1 MENAKLKIM
10 REVHVLIF
18 GLLLLAGCHDVTVGY
33 LETRDA
39 VYQPDSMIVKSVLD
53 PVEDARQIEYEIPW
67 QSTSI
72 EGILGTAP
80 IRYSIENIASDHP
93 EATDQFEMQGKGII
107 KLPYDHTV
115 PPGRYVF
122 DITVENEGYHVVL
135 ERIFTVIVE

>member
-1 MENAKLKIM
+1 MKEVFIM
-10 REVHVLIF
+10 MGVMLLIVT
-18 GLLLLAGCHDVTVGY
+18 GCQDITVGY

-39 VYQPDSMIVKSVLD
+39 VYAPDSMIVKSVLD
-53 PVEDARQIEYEIPW
+53 PVGDARQIEFEIPW

-80 IRYSIENIASDHP
+80 IRYSIKNIASEHP
-93 EATDQFEMQGKGII
+93 DATSQFSMQGAGII
-107 KLPYDHTV
+107 KLPWNHTV

-122 DITVENEGYHVVL
+122 DVEVSNEGYNVVL

>member
-1 MENAKLKIM
+1 MKEVFIM
-10 REVHVLIF
+10 MGMMLLIMT
-18 GLLLLAGCHDVTVGY
+18 GCQDITVGY

-39 VYQPDSMIVKSVLD
+39 VYAPDSMIVKSVLD
-53 PVEDARQIEYEIPW
+53 PVEDARQIEFEIPW

-80 IRYSIENIASDHP
+80 IRYAIKNIASEHP
-93 EATDQFEMQGKGII
+93 EATSQFSMQGAGII
-107 KLPYDHTV
+107 KLPWNHTV

-122 DITVENEGYHVVL
+122 DVEVANEGYLVVL

>member
-1 MENAKLKIM
+1 M
-10 REVHVLIF
+10 REVYVLIL
-18 GLLLLAGCHDVTVGY
+18 GLLLLMQAGCHDVTVGY

-39 VYQPDSMIVKSVLD
+39 VYQPDSMIIKAVLD
-53 PVEDARQIEYEIPW
+53 PVEDARQIEFEIPW

-80 IRYSIENIASDHP
+80 IRYSIKNITCDYP
-93 EATDQFEMQGKGII
+93 EATSQFSMQGAGII
-107 KLPYDHTV
+107 KLPWNHTV

-122 DITVENEGYHVVL
+122 DVEVSNEGYNVVL

>member
-1 MENAKLKIM
+1 MKEVFIM
-10 REVHVLIF
+10 MGMMLLIMT
-18 GLLLLAGCHDVTVGY
+18 GCQDITVGY

-39 VYQPDSMIVKSVLD
+39 VYAPDSMIVKSVLD
-53 PVEDARQIEYEIPW
+53 PVEDARQIEFEIPW

-80 IRYSIENIASDHP
+80 IRYVIKNIASEHP
-93 EATDQFEMQGKGII
+93 EATSQFSMQGAGII
-107 KLPYDHTV
+107 KLPWNHTV

-122 DITVENEGYHVVL
+122 DVEVSNEGYNVVL

>member
-1 MENAKLKIM
+1 MKEVFIM
-10 REVHVLIF
+10 MGVMLLIVT
-18 GLLLLAGCHDVTVGY
+18 GCQDITVGY

-39 VYQPDSMIVKSVLD
+39 VYAPDSMIVKSVLD
-53 PVEDARQIEYEIPW
+53 PVGDARQIEFEIPW

-80 IRYSIENIASDHP
+80 IRYSIKNIASEHP
-93 EATDQFEMQGKGII
+93 DATSQFSMQGAGII
-107 KLPYDHTV
+107 KLPWNHTV

-122 DITVENEGYHVVL
+122 DVEVSNEGCNVVL

>member
-1 MENAKLKIM
+1 MKEVFIM
-10 REVHVLIF
+10 MGVMLLIVT
-18 GLLLLAGCHDVTVGY
+18 GCQDITVGY

-39 VYQPDSMIVKSVLD
+39 VYAPDSIFVKSVLD
-53 PVEDARQIEYEIPW
+53 PVEDARQIEFEIPW

-80 IRYSIENIASDHP
+80 IRYSIKNIASEHP
-93 EATDQFEMQGKGII
+93 EATSQFSMQGAGII
-107 KLPYDHTV
+107 KLPWNHTV

-122 DITVENEGYHVVL
+122 DVEVSNEGYNVVL

>member
-1 MENAKLKIM
+1 M
-10 REVHVLIF
+10 REVYVLIL
-18 GLLLLAGCHDVTVGY
+18 GVILLIVTGCQDITVGY

-39 VYQPDSMIVKSVLD
+39 VYAPDSMIVKSVLD
-53 PVEDARQIEYEIPW
+53 PVEDARQIEFEIPW

-80 IRYSIENIASDHP
+80 IRYSIKNIASEHP
-93 EATDQFEMQGKGII
+93 EATSQFSMQGAGII
-107 KLPYDHTV
+107 KLPWNHTV

-122 DITVENEGYHVVL
+122 DVEVSNEGYHVVL

>member
-1 MENAKLKIM
+1 M
-10 REVHVLIF
+10 REVYVLIL
-18 GLLLLAGCHDVTVGY
+18 GVILLIVTGCQDITVGY

-39 VYQPDSMIVKSVLD
+39 VYAPDSMIVKSVLD
-53 PVEDARQIEYEIPW
+53 PVGDARQIEFEIPW

-80 IRYSIENIASDHP
+80 IRYSIKNIASEHP
-93 EATDQFEMQGKGII
+93 DATSQFSMQGAGII
-107 KLPYDHTV
+107 KLPWNHTV

-122 DITVENEGYHVVL
+122 DVEVSNEGYNVVL

>member
-1 MENAKLKIM
+1 MKEVFIM
-10 REVHVLIF
+10 MGVMLLIVT
-18 GLLLLAGCHDVTVGY
+18 GCQDITVGY

-39 VYQPDSMIVKSVLD
+39 VYAPDSVIVKSVLD
-53 PVEDARQIEYEIPW
+53 PVGDARQIEFEIPW

-80 IRYSIENIASDHP
+80 IRYSIKNIASEHP
-93 EATDQFEMQGKGII
+93 DATSQFSMQGAGII
-107 KLPYDHTV
+107 KLPWNHTV

-122 DITVENEGYHVVL
+122 DVEVSNEGYNVVL

>member
-1 MENAKLKIM
+1 MKEVFIM
-10 REVHVLIF
+10 MGMMLLIMT
-18 GLLLLAGCHDVTVGY
+18 GCQDITVGY

-39 VYQPDSMIVKSVLD
+39 VYAPDSMIVKAVLD
-53 PVEDARQIEYEIPW
+53 SVEDARQIEFEIPW

-80 IRYSIENIASDHP
+80 IRYSIKNVTSDHP
-93 EATDQFEMQGKGII
+93 EVVSQFSMQGAGIV
-107 KLPYDHTV
+107 KLPWDHTV

-122 DITVENEGYHVVL
+122 DVEVANEGYHVVL

>member
-1 MENAKLKIM
+1 MK
-10 REVHVLIF
+10 EVYVLIL
-18 GLLLLAGCHDVTVGY
+18 GLLLLMQAGCHDVTVGY

-39 VYQPDSMIVKSVLD
+39 VYQPDSMIIKAVLD
-53 PVEDARQIEYEIPW
+53 PVEDARQIEFEIPW

-80 IRYSIENIASDHP
+80 IRYSIKNITCDYP
-93 EATDQFEMQGKGII
+93 EATSQFSMQGAGII
-107 KLPYDHTV
+107 KLPWNHTV

-122 DITVENEGYHVVL
+122 DVEVSNEGYNVVL

>member
-1 MENAKLKIM
+1 MKEVFIM
-10 REVHVLIF
+10 MGVMLLIVT
-18 GLLLLAGCHDVTVGY
+18 GCQDITVGY

-39 VYQPDSMIVKSVLD
+39 VYAPDSMIVKSVLD
-53 PVEDARQIEYEIPW
+53 PVEDARQIEFEIPW

-80 IRYSIENIASDHP
+80 IKYSIKNIASEHP
-93 EATDQFEMQGKGII
+93 DATSQFSMQGAGII
-107 KLPYDHTV
+107 KLPWNHTV

-122 DITVENEGYHVVL
+122 DVEVSNEGYNVVL

>member
-1 MENAKLKIM
+1 MKEVFIM
-10 REVHVLIF
+10 MGMMLLIMT
-18 GLLLLAGCHDVTVGY
+18 GCQDITVGY

-39 VYQPDSMIVKSVLD
+39 VYAPDSMIVQSVLD
-53 PVEDARQIEYEIPW
+53 PVEDARQIEFEIPW

-80 IRYSIENIASDHP
+80 IRYVIKNIASEHP
-93 EATDQFEMQGKGII
+93 EATSQFSMQGAGII
-107 KLPYDHTV
+107 KLPWNHTV

-122 DITVENEGYHVVL
+122 DVEVSNEGYNVVL